1 MAHHLVAVHHLMHE
15 TPLQAV
21 LLLLLLLLLRFAT
34 ISSSKKQANRK
45 RLPPSPPGLPVIG
58 HLHLGRDHVSLCN
71 LAKKHGSDDGFMLL
85 RRGAVPHLIV
95 SSPRAARAIMR
106 THDHLF
112 ASRPTSMVAHELL
125 YGPMDVVFAP
135 YGEHWRMARKLVAAH
150 LLSVKKIQSY
160 RLARQQEVRVSLVM
174 AVIRESAAASTM
186 IDMGEM
192 MNTFVNDMVCRALS
206 GKFTMKEGRNKI
218 FRELIEANSALFASF
233 NLEDCF
239 PRLAW
244 LTRSNVC
251 NNAKK
256 VNRRWDDL
264 LEKMIQDH
272 EKRTLLP
279 PHDKQDGKQEEES
292 DFIDVLLS
300 VRQQKDYDG
309 ITREQI
315 KAILMDMFAAGTD
328 TSSFALE
335 VAMAEIMCNPRVMT
349 KLQAEVRN
357 NTPKGQD
364 MVEEENLANMTY
376 LKAVVKETLRLHP
389 PLPLLIPHL
398 SMAESEVDVA
408 GYTVPSGAWVMVNSW
423 AINRDPE
430 WWQKPEE
437 FLPERFM
444 EGGSASAVDFRG
456 NDFQFLP
463 FGAGRRICPGINFG
477 LATIEIMLANLVYS
491 HDWELSSATGK
502 KGIDMTEVFRLSVRR
517 KEKLMLV
524 PKNRSSV

>member
-1 MAHHLVAVHHLMHE
+1 
-15 TPLQAV
+15 
-21 LLLLLLLLLRFAT
+21 
-34 ISSSKKQANRK
+34 
-45 RLPPSPPGLPVIG
+45 
-58 HLHLGRDHVSLCN
+58 
-71 LAKKHGSDDGFMLL
+71 
-85 RRGAVPHLIV
+85 
-95 SSPRAARAIMR
+95 
-106 THDHLF
+106 
-112 ASRPTSMVAHELL
+112 
-125 YGPMDVVFAP
+125 
-135 YGEHWRMARKLVAAH
+135 
-150 LLSVKKIQSY
+150 
-160 RLARQQEVRVSLVM
+160 
-174 AVIRESAAASTM
+174 
-186 IDMGEM
+186 
-192 MNTFVNDMVCRALS
+192 
-206 GKFTMKEGRNKI
+206 
-218 FRELIEANSALFASF
+218 
-233 NLEDCF
+233 
-239 PRLAW
+239 
-244 LTRSNVC
+244 
-251 NNAKK
+251 
-256 VNRRWDDL
+256 
-264 LEKMIQDH
+264 
-272 EKRTLLP
+272 
-279 PHDKQDGKQEEES
+279 
-292 DFIDVLLS
+292 
-300 VRQQKDYDG
+300 
-309 ITREQI
+309 
-315 KAILMDMFAAGTD
+315 
-328 TSSFALE
+328 
-335 VAMAEIMCNPRVMT
+335 MAEIMCNPRVMT

-357 NTPKGQD
+357 STPKGQD

-408 GYTVPSGAWVMVNSW
+408 RYTVPSGAWVMVNSW